1 MFLVIKGQIKMSL
14 DEIENEIR
22 KLDRPLQQ
30 RLLKDIVHMLGLD
43 EESFALLK
51 VSEQSF
57 EFWNNPEDSIYDNL

>member
-1 MFLVIKGQIKMSL
+1 MSL